1 MKLKVWPLVKNLIA
15 LIESQEEEL
24 LSMQEEIADL
34 LITVAKLKEES
45 GALAQVL
52 AHDKTRG
59 ANDLR
64 PWKDGV
70 PWGSLEGEE

>member
-24 LSMQEEIADL
+24 LEHQEEIAGL
-34 LITVAKLKEES
+34 LL
-45 GALAQVL
+45 ALATQKEANASL
-52 AHDKTRG
+52 AQELQHRVG
-59 ANDLR
+59 NDLR

-70 PWGSLEGEE
+70 PWVGLEGEPKP

>member
-24 LSMQEEIADL
+24 LEHQEEIAGL
-34 LITVAKLKEES
+34 LLALSTQKEANAS
-45 GALAQVL
+45 LAQELQHRV
-52 AHDKTRG
+52 G
-59 ANDLR
+59 NDLR

-70 PWGSLEGEE
+70 PWVGLEGEPKA